1 MNKNNP
7 FNNKRNLK
15 SYLLKNGK
23 VINPKTKKIEKKDV
37 LIENKVISS
46 IEKNIYM
53 NSEKIEIINC
63 ENLYVS
69 PGFVDMRVNL
79 GEPGLEHK
87 ETIESACMAAAS
99 GGITSMICMPNTSP
113 TIDQPAII
121 QSIQRKKGQYEL
133 ESQE

>member
-46 IEKNIYM
+46 IEKNISM

-87 ETIESACMAAAS
+87 ET
-99 GGITSMICMPNTSP
+99 
-113 TIDQPAII
+113 
-121 QSIQRKKGQYEL
+121 L
-133 ESQE
+133 V